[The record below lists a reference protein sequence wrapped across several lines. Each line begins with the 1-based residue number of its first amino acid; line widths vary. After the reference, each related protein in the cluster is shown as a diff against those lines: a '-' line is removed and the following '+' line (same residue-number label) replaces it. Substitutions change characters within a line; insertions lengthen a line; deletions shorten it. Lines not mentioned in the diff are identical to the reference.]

1 MDVILSTTNP
11 SKALQIQTLFS
22 DSSIRVLTLAEAG
35 IEGEAVEDGETLREN
50 AAKKAW
56 YAHERAGGRWVMAD
70 DSGIFIHALDDAPG
84 VHSARW
90 AGDVSTDEITQYT
103 LKRLE
108 GASDRSAAFRT
119 VVVVISP
126 EGEEHEFTGEVEGQV
141 LDAARTQPQPRMPY
155 SPLFVPDGETLCWAE
170 MTTEHENRVSHRG
183 IAFRQARAFLEGLEI

>member
-11 SKALQIQTLFS
+11 SKALQIQTLFE
-22 DSSIRVLTLAEAG
+22 DSGIRVRTLAEAG
-35 IEGEAVEDGETLREN
+35 IEGEAVEDGATLREN

-56 YAHERAGGRWVMAD
+56 YAHERADGEWVMAD
-70 DSGIFIHALDDAPG
+70 DSGIFIHALNDEPG

-90 AGDVSTDEITQYT
+90 AGDVTTDEITQYC

-108 GASDRSAAFRT
+108 GAEDRSAAFKT

-126 EGEEHEFTGEVEGQV
+126 EGEEFEFTGEVEGRV
-141 LDAARTQPQPRMPY
+141 LEVPRTKPQPRMPY
-155 SPLFVPDGETLCWAE
+155 SPLFVSEGEELCWAE

-183 IAFRQARAFLEGLEI
+183 KAFRKVRAFFESQA